1 MNGFGALRQH
11 SCMKRWSCTKARGT
25 LPAAFLNDPLQG
37 TNNHSEV
44 FPDCPPRGR
53 HATKDIATSRVWG
66 TLANES
72 AEIAGTFKVS
82 SGSGQHTNRIV
93 KGPFRRRDRSYSPN
107 TVMVHKLLFFLIDL
121 LSPYQASSPALVP
134 LCAALDQAGNRLLD
148 LLVRQTCALLAPGSP
163 NWISR
168 KSLLTLQGLALL
180 NTELCIAQQHPSAI
194 PSSFGDPVEGAVLTV
209 SRVNLG

>member
-1 MNGFGALRQH
+1 MTLCRVLTTTAKCSRIVRRGEDTRRRTLRPH
-11 SCMKRWSCTKARGT
+11 ESEEHPPTNPPK
-25 LPAAFLNDPLQG
+25 LPA
-37 TNNHSEV
+37 HSKCSLDLE
-44 FPDCPPRGR
+44 
-53 HATKDIATSRVWG
+53 
-66 TLANES
+66 
-72 AEIAGTFKVS
+72 
-82 SGSGQHTNRIV
+82 HTNRIV

-194 PSSFGDPVEGAVLTV
+194 PSSFGDLVEGAVLTV